1 MDRPFEARQR
11 LCGKRAGGTDG
22 WSDQI
27 IWWEDWVFWEWS
39 DYLFFFFFFFFFPGV
54 DGLNHALDRWGLVTS
69 SRGNLTEGN
78 LADSGRLPDSPSNLP
93 LLPGRYQCLAC

>member
-39 DYLFFFFFFFFFPGV
+39 DYLFFFFFFFFRVWMG
-54 DGLNHALDRWGLVTS
+54 
-69 SRGNLTEGN
+69 
-78 LADSGRLPDSPSNLP
+78 
-93 LLPGRYQCLAC
+93 